1 MAFDFLSAYAS
12 SDSPFYVS
20 GQATPTLTEAP
31 TQVTLR
37 FSPGVVIDS
46 SAASLGSVSVR
57 RSGRGGDAFGLGGSF
72 ADTAVEFGS
81 ILVDDAPNQN
91 QIVIR
96 FKDTLPDDSYQIVI
110 GAGLRSAN
118 RGTVNAS
125 TIDLRLQ
132 LGAFVRAIVPQ
143 PVTRVGG
150 ALSQARD
157 SIDVYF
163 NTDEPLLT
171 SSAETASLY
180 RLIAVDAVG
189 DDVGT
194 ALVPSAVTLDAATGR
209 ARLRFATD
217 LPDGA
222 VFRLEIGG
230 QSVTTLTPQAEGTD
244 ENSAFAT
251 AQNLGTLGQ
260 TDGGAASP
268 TLTTLQGSIDPRAKA
283 KTPVGDIGF
292 PSQPGTVDEPGHRN
306 TTVDS
311 GSHGL
316 AFARVDP
323 ATGIKVIEYNFRPDY
338 GSDPQENPLQN
349 VITEAQKQRAR
360 EIFELYSLV
369 AGVRFVETPEG
380 GITIATGDLRALD
393 PNTSVT
399 GVAGLGGGNNVVLN
413 STIDWGESEYGGY
426 WFDVAMHE
434 IGHALGLDHSYD
446 LPSIMGG
453 TLPGEAVFPGDYDIV
468 HLRQLYAASGADVDL
483 YRFELP
489 EPGTFS
495 AETVIARPGQEIA
508 SELDSVLSL
517 YREDVVNGKPVRTL
531 VARNDDYYGRDS
543 FVGLTLE
550 RGTYF
555 LAVSSVG
562 NTAFNAELPDSGIGG
577 RTEGLYEARLRF
589 TPASTAGTTVVDV
602 SGTALDGDRDGA
614 AGGVHSFWF
623 RTAAIADTVFV
634 DKSAAAGGSGSLA
647 APYSTIKS
655 AIDAIG
661 SRSLIRILGND
672 AGRPYLIGTDLAG
685 RPLADGSTFTVPKG
699 VTAMI
704 DAGAILKLRAAM
716 IDVGSSSPLAGTSR
730 AGATLQVL
738 GTPGNNVVFT
748 SYHDDSVGGDSDGV
762 GPAPSGGQWGG
773 IVFRE
778 DSDAASKKA
787 FVNTVSQATLS
798 YGGGQVLVDSQLVSL
813 APIQLESARP
823 TIAFSTVTRSAGPA
837 LAATPNSFEDSPG
850 RIGPELRGNR
860 LTDNSINGLFIKID
874 TGFGRPLEHLDVPAR
889 LRSTDVVYVL
899 QENLVITGGAGGYLD
914 ADGTG
919 VVVARNSGRLA
930 VDPGVV
936 VKMQGARIELER
948 GTSQLIAE
956 GSPGQR
962 VIITALG
969 DNRFGAGGSFDTNG
983 NQPDKFDA
991 FGNPVGGLT
1000 GGDWG
1005 GIIANA
1011 GSKVSLDQASIA
1023 FGGGTTPIEGTFDAF
1038 NVIEVHQAEL
1048 RLTNS
1053 RLENNASGRA
1063 TSTRNGRGTN
1073 DAATVFVRGAQ
1084 PIIVANDFRA
1094 NAGAVVSINANALSD
1109 VDRPD
1114 TGLSTGGIDRFTGFD
1129 DNAGPLIRGN
1139 RMSFSANTA
1148 TTAGMVVR
1156 AEQITVEG
1164 VWDDT
1169 DIVHVVTGEIIV
1181 KNFHTATGLRLVSRP
1196 MESLIV
1202 KLLGPNAGF
1211 TASGYGLDIDDRIGG
1226 TVQIVGQPSYPV
1238 ILTSLRDDSVGAG
1251 LDVLGNLVKDTNTD
1265 GGGSSA
1271 SANDWRSLKFM
1282 PYSNDRNVA
1291 IAIEAEMAYTGGL
1304 GRNDSVTD
1312 AQALGVLAGNF
1323 ATGSNSADSAQEKS
1337 GDANRRLGFEVHGTI
1352 SPDTPSDVDTYQFT
1366 GSAGSEV
1373 WLDLDKT
1380 SSSLDAMIELLDA
1393 AGNVLARS
1401 VDSALEG
1408 GVVNNDFQLDIGLAA
1423 DAVYTLTH
1431 GGAVAESLTGVIYD
1445 FSDPLAPVPMQT
1457 FTCAADGV
1465 LTFRNVLGQP
1475 ASPAVSGGFD
1485 AATGEVTITYAAP
1498 VATVVQ
1504 FQYRYVEG
1512 SLSAATRGIAQALGK
1527 DAWRGGDFYSLNPRD
1542 PGMRVVLP
1550 GPVGA
1555 SASYFIRV
1563 RSQPRYDA
1571 DTSQADYEAA
1581 VADPA
1586 KLAAGASSGR
1596 YELRIR
1602 MRQRDEKPGSTVRY
1616 ADIRYPATGID
1627 VQGLPRNSLL
1637 AGETGETAIDA
1648 NDAYGTAQY
1657 VGNLL
1662 QTDRNTIS
1670 IAGRISTA
1678 TDVDWYT
1685 FALNYEQIQAIA
1697 GVNASG
1703 QTFATMFDIDYAD
1716 GFRGDLTLSVFD
1728 DSGRLIYVGRDS
1740 NVADDQPGASQGNDF
1755 DDLLRGSVG
1764 VLDPFI
1770 GSVTLPAGTPTN
1782 AGGFTAG
1789 GQVAAP
1795 TAGQQR
1801 RYYVAVSS
1809 NEQLPAQLNFTFQSA
1824 AANPSVRLEPIS
1836 SLRRVVED
1844 HIGFS
1849 GYTSGSSTVV
1859 APATAKPLI
1868 DVLNLSAHATPFT
1881 LRDVTLFA
1889 SSATGLFTFDAV
1901 TGTRETTVPTSIGNT
1916 RIGDLDMRRD
1926 GKLYAY
1932 AGVPGSAATVGRLF
1946 ELDPGNPTPP
1956 SQSDD
1961 GIPNPDA
1968 DDPLNFETRSD
1979 DVTALAFR
1987 RTSAGSFSELW
1998 FAVSVTSP
2006 SGVATASKLYRAD
2019 NGGTATTDAT
2029 ATANQKSDDST
2040 TLGFRGTLAGMVV
2053 TGMQFVD
2060 EVGAKILGVTRD
2072 GRFIEI
2078 KPGNKTDPDDIAPIN
2093 AAVTTLQNFAPQLQ
2107 AIGAAGFEG
2116 LASAPLNLQAG
2127 RFAGTLFAL
2136 TDNGQLCA
2144 IDPVTSTLID
2154 VPEWGG
2160 FFSPSL
2166 GTGLTG
2172 IAFSPLDFNLWHT
2185 TTARGG
2191 DAGHGVPAAADGS
2204 RGTSTVVTVTDGA
2217 GNDRNQTQ
2225 GGGGVSMYFG
2235 IEEYAGAPT
2244 PYLNY
2249 DATRGQFGIMS
2260 NAVHE
2265 DLTAGAAIGSSSGR
2279 QGNYNLPGGA
2289 YGSLTTNAFSLEG
2302 SAYADRATLYFN
2314 YFLDTQKASGKS
2326 DQMRDSARVLIS
2338 VDAGLTWQLMATNN
2352 SSLSSPN
2359 TINAELPAFASVSS
2373 KISTNTNQHVQQL
2386 FDGTGTWRQA
2396 RIDLGQFAGSAS
2408 IQLRFD
2414 FSTAGEFDAAQ
2425 PWSASRKTQADV
2437 ASSDVVVLDSVADLQ
2452 VGDSVAG
2459 KGIPANTTV
2468 AAVDAATNEVTL
2480 SGPVTLLAE
2489 AVLSFTSASRLL
2501 NNIDGKAGTTGNFTN
2516 AERGQQNDFEGFYI
2530 DDIIVGFAERG
2541 EMVTGAA
2548 ASQTDFFAL
2557 NTPPNSNTVPVQTL
2571 FGEYQLEIRRGTDH
2585 LVEGQ
2590 VYQVFDTNTG
2600 LIGANSRALGIGD
2613 VLGDANLPR
2622 EQGSFV
2628 IENNLISNAGGYGI
2642 LVDAAG
2648 RDGESDMPHPG
2659 VARNLPVLNG
2669 SRLVAGTV
2677 IANNVIAA
2685 SGTAGILFSG
2695 DANTGP
2701 GPAAVV
2707 PFGKIVNNTIFGGL
2721 VLDVTAA
2728 TVSGSDT
2735 VTLAS
2740 ATSYDG
2746 LRIGM
2751 LVSGPGMRPGAR
2763 LVQKLGNRQVRL
2775 SATATATA
2783 ASAALRFVEATTS
2796 ATGVSVTENASPT
2809 LLNNV
2814 FANLATG
2821 VRVDASS
2828 APRTVVATSAFANT
2842 TTAVTGVVQSQGI
2855 TLANDPFVNAA
2866 AGNFY
2871 PVQGSTIIDSALNS
2885 LQDRTDFIAV
2895 NAPVGISA
2903 SPILAPNQDLFGQ
2916 LRSDD
2921 PNQASE
2927 PGLGGNVFKDRGAID
2942 RVDYAQPY
2950 AMIATPLD
2958 DGLDDLA
2965 ATSPNVVVLRN
2976 AARGQTNFV
2985 LQLNDVGIGVDKS
2998 SVIAEAFSLRWEG
3011 TPLVEGTDYVFRY
3024 LETSNRVVFESA
3036 SVFRLGAY
3044 VIVARSRENGP
3055 DGQALL
3061 VDYANN
3067 TLLPNNSDGTTTFS
3081 VTLAD
3086 GPNAPTDLAGMIGD
3100 GFIDLTW
3107 AAPTA
3112 DNGSPIFDY
3121 EVEYSANGTFPGS
3134 VIPQAASATTSRRL
3148 IGLVNGT
3155 IYSLRVRAVNAAGV
3169 GDWSQVISQLMPL
3182 ATPSIAL
3189 TNDTGDSTTD
3199 GITRDGAVSVGGL
3212 STDAG
3217 ADWQYSLDGG
3227 SSWSSGTG
3235 SAFTITDGV
3244 YPLGSIRARQIFPAG
3259 NPKTSGIGANTTA
3272 FTIDSIAPSIAI
3284 TSDTSS
3290 IRSGD
3295 TVVISFRLS
3304 EPSSTFGSDDV
3315 TVSGGRLFGFAG
3327 SGTTYT
3333 ADFTPLGAGP
3343 GLVSVLAGTFADL
3356 AGNPNLSGELSTPI
3370 TIDDVSPTLVI
3381 SSDNVLLRAGQ
3392 TATLTFTLSE
3402 PSTTFAQSD
3411 IDVSGGTLSGFT
3423 GSGSVYTAIFT
3434 PLANST
3440 VAGTVAVAMGAFT
3453 DLAKNPNT
3461 AAALPVPLSINTIT
3475 PTVAITSAKATLK
3488 AGETATITFAISEV
3502 TASFTA
3508 DDVAVIGGLLSGFT
3522 GSGVLYTALFTPFA
3536 DSTVPGMVAVAAG
3549 RFTNAIGNGNDAG
3562 ALANPIAIDTVLP
3575 GVTISSNKANL
3586 QAGEV
3591 AVVTFVLSKPS
3602 ASFTVDDITL
3612 TGGVLSNF
3620 TGAGHTYS
3628 ADFVP
3633 LADSTADGTVAV
3645 AAGRFFDAAGN
3656 PNALG
3661 SLVSPIKIDTQRP
3674 TVTITSDRSV
3684 LRSLRTATVTFTLS
3698 ESSNTFGAED
3708 VSVTGGTLT
3717 NFAGSGLTYTAV
3729 FTPDSNAMTVGTV
3742 RVAAGT
3748 FSDAAGNPNVAG
3760 ALSPPM
3766 TIDTIVPTVAIS
3778 SSVSTLRAGQTA
3790 VITFTLSEPST
3801 TFTAEDVT
3809 VTGGT
3814 LSSFAGAGQ
3823 AYTAIYTPLLEST
3836 VPGTVKIA
3844 TRSFFDTAENP
3855 NTAAELLPAIVIDTV
3870 LPTVAIA
3877 VNKPALRAGETAI
3890 VTFTLSKPS
3899 TTFTLADVAVA
3910 GGSLSAFGGSGTSYN
3925 AVFTPAVN
3933 STSAATF
3940 TVAAGGFTDAAGNE
3954 NATGFLSPPLSIDT
3968 VRPTVAITTDRPILR
3983 TQRVAN
3989 LTFVLS
3995 EPSTSFGIDDIVV
4008 TGGTLSGFTG
4018 SGTSYSAVFTPFNN
4032 VTMNGSV
4039 SVPEGR
4045 FVDSFGNGNL
4055 ASALSPAIIIDT
4067 VVPTIAIASSTTT
4080 LRAGQTALISFT
4092 LSEPLTTF
4100 TAEDIAV
4107 GGGTLASFGGS
4118 GRLYSAVFT
4127 PLTGSTVPGTIAVAA
4142 KKFFDAANNPNA
4154 AGSLAPPIVTD
4165 TVAPSVVIT
4174 SSKTRLG
4181 IGETATLTFT
4191 LSEPSTT
4198 FSSSAIKA
4206 TGGTISNFGGG
4217 GRSFTATFTPTPN
4230 VAGTAVIR
4238 VPAARFTD
4246 AVGNPNTVARLK
4258 PDIVLDTVLT
4268 ASASANGV
4276 VLATTAAAGPS
4287 LTTKVRTISVSFNA
4301 PVTGFNPSA
4310 LRIYYTGPSGSTT
4323 AVALTGTTIT
4333 GGGSTYTVTL
4343 PATAASL
4350 RGLYQFDLG
4359 GPGTSIVSTGGGMP
4373 SKATFYWRRA

>member
-1 MAFDFLSAYAS
+1 MSLFSFRRLGIARSSTHEGHVRTASQRRREASRSQRLRSVHLMERLESRRVMAFDVVSAYAETAT
-12 SDSPFYVS
+12 PFYVT
-20 GQATPTLTEAP
+20 GDPGAAPTLVEAP
-31 TQVTLR
+31 QQITLR

-46 SAASLGSVSVR
+46 SAASLGSISMR
-57 RSGRGGDAFGLGGSF
+57 RTGRGGDAFGNAGAF
-72 ADTAVEFGS
+72 TDVPVEFGS

-96 FKDTLPDDSYQIVI
+96 FKDTLPDDSYQIIV
-110 GAGLRSAN
+110 GAGLRSTN

-132 LGAFVRAIVPQ
+132 LGAFVRAVVPQ

-150 ALSQARD
+150 ALSQDRD
-157 SIDVYF
+157 SVDVYF
-163 NTDEPLLT
+163 NTDEPLLK

-180 RLIAVDAVG
+180 RLIAVDAAG

-230 QSVTTLTPQAEGTD
+230 QSITTLTPQAEVTD
-244 ENSAFAT
+244 ENSAFST
-251 AQNLGTLGQ
+251 AQNLGTLGK
-260 TDGGAASP
+260 TDGGVASP
-268 TLTTLQGSIDPRAKA
+268 TLTTLQGAIDPRATV

-311 GSHGL
+311 GAHGL
-316 AFARVDP
+316 PFARVDP
-323 ATGIKVIEYNFRPDY
+323 ATGINVIEYNFRPDY
-338 GSDPQENPLQN
+338 GSDPQGNPLQN

-369 AGVRFVETPEG
+369 AGVRFVETPEN

-413 STIDWGESEYGGY
+413 STIDWGQSEYGGY

-434 IGHALGLDHSYD
+434 IGHALGLGHSYD
-446 LPSIMGG
+446 LPSIMGSG
-453 TLPGEAVFPGDYDIV
+453 LPGEAVFPGDYDAI
-468 HLRQLYAASGADVDL
+468 HLRQLYQPNGSDVDL

-517 YREDVVNGKPVRTL
+517 YREDVVNGKAVRTL

-614 AGGVHSFWF
+614 PGGVHSFWF
-623 RTAAIADTVFV
+623 RTAALADTVFV

-716 IDVGSSSPLAGTSR
+716 IDVGSSSLLAGTSR
-730 AGATLQVL
+730 AGAALQVL

-748 SYHDDSVGGDSDGV
+748 SYHDDSVGGDSDGA
-762 GPAPSGGQWGG
+762 GPKPNGGQWGG

-787 FVNTVSQATLS
+787 FVNTVSQATIS

-860 LTDNSINGLFIKID
+860 LIDNSINGLFIKID

-899 QENLVITGGAGGYLD
+899 QENLVITGGAGGYQD

-919 VVVARNSGRLA
+919 VVVARQSGRLA
-930 VDPGVV
+930 FDPGVV

-969 DNRFGAGGSFDTNG
+969 DNRFGAGGSLDTNG

-991 FGNPVGGLT
+991 FGNPIGGLT

-1005 GIIANA
+1005 GIVANA
-1011 GSKVSLDQASIA
+1011 GSKVSLDQAYIA

-1063 TSTRNGRGTN
+1063 TSNRNGRGTN

-1094 NAGAVVSINANALSD
+1094 NAGAVISINANALSD

-1114 TGLSTGGIDRFTGFD
+1114 TGRSTGGIDRFTGFD
-1129 DNAGPLIRGN
+1129 DNAGPLVRGN
-1139 RMSFSANTA
+1139 RMSFSTSVAA
-1148 TTAGMVVR
+1148 TAGMAVR

-1196 MESLIV
+1196 TESLIV

-1238 ILTSLRDDSVGAG
+1238 IVTSLRDDTVGAG
-1251 LDVLGNLVKDTNTD
+1251 LDPLGNIVKDTNTD
-1265 GGGSSA
+1265 GTSTSA
-1271 SANDWRSLKFM
+1271 AANDWRSLAFM

-1291 IAIEAEMAYTGGL
+1291 IAIEAEKAYTGGL

-1337 GDANRRLGFEVHGTI
+1337 GDANRRLGFQVHGTI

-1423 DAVYTLTH
+1423 DAVYTLAH
-1431 GGAVAESLTGVIYD
+1431 GGAAGESLTGVIYD
-1445 FSDPLAPVPMQT
+1445 FSDPLAPVPVQT

-1555 SASYFIRV
+1555 SASYFVRV

-1571 DTSQADYEAA
+1571 ATTPADYEAA
-1581 VADPA
+1581 LANPA
-1586 KLAAGASSGR
+1586 SLTDGASSGR
-1596 YELRIR
+1596 YELRLR
-1602 MRQRDEKPGSTVRY
+1602 LRQPDEKPGSTVRY

-2078 KPGNKTDPDDIAPIN
+2078 TPGNKTDPDDIAPIN
-2093 AAVTTLQNFAPQLQ
+2093 AAATTLQNFAPQLQ

-2127 RFAGTLFAL
+2127 RFAGMLFAL
-2136 TDNGQLCA
+2136 TDNGRLCA
-2144 IDPVTSTLID
+2144 IDPATNTLID

-2172 IAFSPLDFNLWHT
+2172 IAFSPLDFNLWHA

-2225 GGGGVSMYFG
+2225 GDGGVSMYFG

-2249 DATRGQFGIMS
+2249 DAPRGQFGIMS

-2302 SAYADRATLYFN
+2302 SAAADKPTLYFT
-2314 YFLDTQKASGKS
+2314 YFLETQKASGKTNE
-2326 DQMRDSARVLIS
+2326 MRDSARALIS
-2338 VDAGLTWQLMATNN
+2338 TDGGLTWQLLATNN

-2373 KISTNTNQHVQQL
+2373 KISTNANQHVQQL
-2386 FDGTGTWRQA
+2386 FDGTGAWRQA

-2414 FSTAGEFDAAQ
+2414 FSTAGEFDATQ

-2437 ASSDVVVLDSVADLQ
+2437 AASDVVVLDSVTDLQ

-2501 NNIDGKAGTTGNFTN
+2501 NNIDGKAGNTGNFTS

-2585 LVEGQ
+2585 LVGGQ

-2622 EQGSFV
+2622 EQGSIV

-2648 RDGESDMPHPG
+2648 RDGESDIPHPG

-2740 ATSYDG
+2740 ATSYEG

-2895 NAPVGISA
+2895 NAPVGIGA
-2903 SPILAPNQDLFGQ
+2903 SPILAPNRDLFGQ

-2965 ATSPNVVVLRN
+2965 ATSPNVVVLHN
-2976 AARGQTNFV
+2976 AARGQTSFV

-3067 TLLPNNSDGTTTFS
+3067 TLLPNNSDGTTSFLI
-3081 VTLAD
+3081 TLTD
-3086 GPNAPTDLAGMIGD
+3086 GPDAPTNLTGTIGD
-3100 GFIDLTW
+3100 GYVDLVW
-3107 AAPTA
+3107 ERPAV
-3112 DNGSPIFDY
+3112 DNGSAVIDY
-3121 EVEYSANGTFPGS
+3121 EIEYSANGTFPGS
-3134 VIPQAASATTSRRL
+3134 VLPFPPSTATARRL
-3148 IGLVNGT
+3148 GGLVNGMMYWFRT
-3155 IYSLRVRAVNAAGV
+3155 RAVNAAG
-3169 GDWSQVISQLMPL
+3169 GGTWSQIAGPLMPL
-3182 ATPSIAL
+3182 GTPTLAL
-3189 TNDTGDSTTD
+3189 VNDTGDSPTD
-3199 GITRDGAVSVGGL
+3199 GITRDGTMAVGGL
-3212 STDAG
+3212 SPASG
-3217 ADWQYSLDGG
+3217 VIWQYSTNAGSSWTNGMGSSFAVPPGSFSPGTICVRQMVVDVGG
-3227 SSWSSGTG
+3227 SSSGIGTNATTIVVDQNPPVITVTSSSSTVRPGASVTVTFAISQRSTTFSHEDVVVTGGSLTSFVGSGNAFTAVFTPAGTGTGIVIVPAGVFNDAAGNPNLSGALASSITIDDVAPTLTIAADTATLRAGQTARITFTLSEASTTFGLSDVDVAGGTLSAFSGTG
-3235 SAFTITDGV
+3235 AVYTADFTPSASSTTPGTIAVAGGAFTD
-3244 YPLGSIRARQIFPAG
+3244 LAG
-3259 NPKTSGIGANTTA
+3259 NPNVTG
-3272 FTIDSIAPSIAI
+3272 FLAPPFVI
-3284 TSDTSS
+3284 
-3290 IRSGD
+3290 D
-3295 TVVISFRLS
+3295 TVRPAVLIATDRPVLRTFRKANVTFTLS
-3304 EPSSTFGSDDV
+3304 KPAADFRAEDV
-3315 TVSGGRLFGFAG
+3315 AVTGGTLSAFQG

-3333 ADFTPLGAGP
+3333 A
-3343 GLVSVLAGTFADL
+3343 
-3356 AGNPNLSGELSTPI
+3356 
-3370 TIDDVSPTLVI
+3370 
-3381 SSDNVLLRAGQ
+3381 
-3392 TATLTFTLSE
+3392 
-3402 PSTTFAQSD
+3402 
-3411 IDVSGGTLSGFT
+3411 
-3423 GSGSVYTAIFT
+3423 IFT
-3434 PLANST
+3434 PAVNVVTS
-3440 VAGTVAVAMGAFT
+3440 GTV
-3453 DLAKNPNT
+3453 
-3461 AAALPVPLSINTIT
+3461 S
-3475 PTVAITSAKATLK
+3475 
-3488 AGETATITFAISEV
+3488 
-3502 TASFTA
+3502 
-3508 DDVAVIGGLLSGFT
+3508 
-3522 GSGVLYTALFTPFA
+3522 
-3536 DSTVPGMVAVAAG
+3536 VAA
-3549 RFTNAIGNGNDAG
+3549 D
-3562 ALANPIAIDTVLP
+3562 
-3575 GVTISSNKANL
+3575 
-3586 QAGEV
+3586 Q
-3591 AVVTFVLSKPS
+3591 
-3602 ASFTVDDITL
+3602 
-3612 TGGVLSNF
+3612 
-3620 TGAGHTYS
+3620 
-3628 ADFVP
+3628 
-3633 LADSTADGTVAV
+3633 
-3645 AAGRFFDAAGN
+3645 
-3656 PNALG
+3656 
-3661 SLVSPIKIDTQRP
+3661 
-3674 TVTITSDRSV
+3674 
-3684 LRSLRTATVTFTLS
+3684 
-3698 ESSNTFGAED
+3698 
-3708 VSVTGGTLT
+3708 
-3717 NFAGSGLTYTAV
+3717 
-3729 FTPDSNAMTVGTV
+3729 
-3742 RVAAGT
+3742 
-3748 FSDAAGNPNVAG
+3748 FSDAVGNTNLAGS
-3760 ALSPPM
+3760 LTPPM
-3766 TIDTIVPTVAIS
+3766 TIDTIVPTVTVTS
-3778 SSVSTLRAGQTA
+3778 NTPVLRVGQTA
-3790 VITFTLSEPST
+3790 VIS
-3801 TFTAEDVT
+3801 
-3809 VTGGT
+3809 
-3814 LSSFAGAGQ
+3814 
-3823 AYTAIYTPLLEST
+3823 
-3836 VPGTVKIA
+3836 
-3844 TRSFFDTAENP
+3844 
-3855 NTAAELLPAIVIDTV
+3855 
-3870 LPTVAIA
+3870 
-3877 VNKPALRAGETAI
+3877 
-3890 VTFTLSKPS
+3890 
-3899 TTFTLADVAVA
+3899 
-3910 GGSLSAFGGSGTSYN
+3910 
-3925 AVFTPAVN
+3925 
-3933 STSAATF
+3933 
-3940 TVAAGGFTDAAGNE
+3940 
-3954 NATGFLSPPLSIDT
+3954 
-3968 VRPTVAITTDRPILR
+3968 
-3983 TQRVAN
+3983 
-3989 LTFVLS
+3989 FVLS
-3995 EPSTSFGIDDIVV
+3995 EPSSTFGAEDVAV
-4008 TGGTLSGFTG
+4008 TGGTLTAFSG
-4018 SGTSYSAVFTPFNN
+4018 SGVNYSATFTPTAN
-4032 VTMNGSV
+4032 S
-4039 SVPEGR
+4039 
-4045 FVDSFGNGNL
+4045 
-4055 ASALSPAIIIDT
+4055 SA
-4067 VVPTIAIASSTTT
+4067 
-4080 LRAGQTALISFT
+4080 
-4092 LSEPLTTF
+4092 
-4100 TAEDIAV
+4100 
-4107 GGGTLASFGGS
+4107 
-4118 GRLYSAVFT
+4118 
-4127 PLTGSTVPGTIAVAA
+4127 PGTITVAA
-4142 KKFFDAANNPNA
+4142 RTFLDAANNPNA
-4154 AGSLAPPIVTD
+4154 AGGLSPALTIDTIAPTVTIASD
-4165 TVAPSVVIT
+4165 KA
-4174 SSKTRLG
+4174 RLG
-4181 IGETATLTFT
+4181 LGETAKLTFT
-4191 LSEPSTT
+4191 LSE
-4198 FSSSAIKA
+4198 SSANFTA
-4206 TGGTISNFGGG
+4206 ASLFVNGGTISGFAGG
-4217 GRSFTATFTPTPN
+4217 GRSYTATFTPT
-4230 VAGTAVIR
+4230 VESATTAVVR
-4238 VPAARFTD
+4238 VPANRFTD
-4246 AVGNPNTVARLK
+4246 SVGNGNIAARLR
-4258 PDIVLDTVLT
+4258 PDIVIDNLLTV
-4268 ASASANGV
+4268 ASATANGT
-4276 VLATTAAAGPS
+4276 LLSSSTATAPAFST
-4287 LTTKVRTISVSFNA
+4287 RTGTIVIGFNA
-4301 PVTGFNPSA
+4301 PVTGFDRKA
-4310 LRIYYTGPSGSTT
+4310 VKLYYTAPGGSTT
-4323 AVALTGTTIT
+4323 AVALAGAVIS
-4333 GGGSTYTVTL
+4333 GSGANYTLSL
-4343 PATAASL
+4343 PATVANL
-4350 RGLYQFDLG
+4350 PGLYRIDVG
-4359 GPGTSIVSTGGGMP
+4359 GPTTSIRSGIATMTSTA
-4373 SKATFYWRRA
+4373 SFYWRRT

>member
-1 MAFDFLSAYAS
+1 MAFDLVSAYAES
-12 SDSPFYVS
+12 LTPFYVS
-20 GQATPTLTEAP
+20 GDALATPTLIESP
-31 TQVTLR
+31 QQITLR

-46 SAASLGSVSVR
+46 SSASLGSVSVR
-57 RSGRGGDAFGLGGSF
+57 RSGRGGDAFGPGGSF

-96 FKDTLPDDSYQIVI
+96 FKDTLPDDSYQIIV

-132 LGAFVRAIVPQ
+132 LGAFVRAVVPQ

-157 SIDVYF
+157 SVDVYF
-163 NTDEPLLT
+163 NTDEPLLE

-180 RLIAVDAVG
+180 RLIAVDAAG

-194 ALVPSAVTLDAATGR
+194 ALVPSAVTHDAATGR

-260 TDGGAASP
+260 TAGGAASP
-268 TLTTLQGSIDPRAKA
+268 TLTTLQGSIDPRATV

-316 AFARVDP
+316 PFARVDP
-323 ATGIKVIEYNFRPDY
+323 ATGINVIEYNFRPDY
-338 GSDPQENPLQN
+338 GSDPQGNPLQN

-369 AGVRFVETPEG
+369 AGVRFVETPEN

-426 WFDVAMHE
+426 WFNVGIHE

-446 LPSIMGG
+446 LPSLMGD

-468 HLRQLYAASGADVDL
+468 HLRQLYATSGADVDL

-614 AGGVHSFWF
+614 PGGVHSFWF
-623 RTAAIADTVFV
+623 RTAALADTVFV

-730 AGATLQVL
+730 AGAALQVL

-748 SYHDDSVGGDSDGV
+748 SYHDDSVGGDSDGA
-762 GPAPSGGQWGG
+762 GPKPSGGQWGG

-787 FVNTVSQATLS
+787 FVNTVSQATIS

-899 QENLVITGGAGGYLD
+899 QENLVITGGAGGYEMNKD
-914 ADGTG
+914 TG
-919 VVVARNSGRLA
+919 VVVARQSGQLA

-991 FGNPVGGLT
+991 FGNPIGGLT

-1005 GIIANA
+1005 GIVANA
-1011 GSKVSLDQASIA
+1011 GSKVSLDQAYIA

-1038 NVIEVHQAEL
+1038 NVIEVHQADL

-1063 TSTRNGRGTN
+1063 TSNRNGRGTN

-1114 TGLSTGGIDRFTGFD
+1114 TGRSTGGIDRFTGFD
-1129 DNAGPLIRGN
+1129 DNAGPLVRGN
-1139 RMSFSANTA
+1139 RMSFSTSVAA
-1148 TTAGMVVR
+1148 TAGMAVR

-1196 MESLIV
+1196 TESLIV

-1238 ILTSLRDDSVGAG
+1238 IITSLRDDTVGAG
-1251 LDVLGNLVKDTNTD
+1251 LDPLGNIVKDTNTD
-1265 GGGSSA
+1265 GTSTSA
-1271 SANDWRSLKFM
+1271 AANDWRSLTFM

-1291 IAIEAEMAYTGGL
+1291 IAIEAEKAYTGGL

-1337 GDANRRLGFEVHGTI
+1337 GDANRRLGFQVHGTI

-1423 DAVYTLTH
+1423 DAVYTLAD
-1431 GGAVAESLTGVIYD
+1431 GGAVGESLTGVIYD
-1445 FSDPLAPVPMQT
+1445 FSDPLAPVPVQT

-1555 SASYFIRV
+1555 SASYFVRV

-1571 DTSQADYEAA
+1571 ATTAADYETALA
-1581 VADPA
+1581 NPA
-1586 KLAAGASSGR
+1586 SLTDGASSGR
-1596 YELRIR
+1596 YELRLR
-1602 MRQRDEKPGSTVRY
+1602 LRQPDEKPGSTVRY

-1697 GVNASG
+1697 GVNDSG

-1740 NVADDQPGASQGNDF
+1740 NVADDQPGVGQGNDF
-1755 DDLLRGSVG
+1755 DDLSRGSVG

-1795 TAGQQR
+1795 NAGQQR

-1987 RTSAGSFSELW
+1987 RNSAGSFSELW

-2006 SGVATASKLYRAD
+2006 SGVATASKLYRAA

-2060 EVGAKILGVTRD
+2060 EVGAEILGVTRD

-2078 KPGNKTDPDDIAPIN
+2078 KPGNKTDPDDIAPIS
-2093 AAVTTLQNFAPQLQ
+2093 AAATTLQNFAPQLQ

-2136 TDNGQLCA
+2136 TDNGRLCA

-2172 IAFSPLDFNLWHT
+2172 IAFSPLDFNLWHS

-2204 RGTSTVVTVTDGA
+2204 RDAVA
-2217 GNDRNQTQ
+2217 GGQ
-2225 GGGGVSMYFG
+2225 SMYFG
-2235 IEEYAGAPT
+2235 LQEFNTAP
-2244 PYLNY
+2244 
-2249 DATRGQFGIMS
+2249 QFGVMTA
-2260 NAVHE
+2260 AVHE

-2302 SAYADRATLYFN
+2302 SAYADKAALYFN
-2314 YFLDTQKASGKS
+2314 YFLDTQKASGNS

-2338 VDAGLTWQLMATNN
+2338 VDAGLTWQLLATNN

-2359 TINAELPAFASVSS
+2359 TIDAELPNFASVSS
-2373 KISTNTNQHVQQL
+2373 KISTNANQHVQQL
-2386 FDGTGTWRQA
+2386 FDGTGAWRQA
-2396 RIDLGQFAGSAS
+2396 RVDLGQFAGSPS

-2414 FSTAGEFDAAQ
+2414 FSTAGEFDATQ
-2425 PWSASRKTQADV
+2425 PWSASRTTQAAV
-2437 ASSDVVVLDSVADLQ
+2437 AASDVVVLDSVADLQ

-2459 KGIPANTTV
+2459 KGIPANSTV
-2468 AAVDAATNEVTL
+2468 AAVDTATNEVTL
-2480 SGPVTLLAE
+2480 SGPVTLPAA

-2501 NNIDGKAGTTGNFTN
+2501 NDIAGKAGTTGDFSN
-2516 AERGQQNDFEGFYI
+2516 ANRGVNNDFEGFYI
-2530 DDIIVGFAERG
+2530 DDIIVGFTERG

-2721 VLDVTAA
+2721 MLDVTAA

-2740 ATSYDG
+2740 ATNYEG

-2796 ATGVSVTENASPT
+2796 ATGVSVTENAGPT

-2895 NAPVGISA
+2895 NAPVGIGA
-2903 SPILAPNQDLFGQ
+2903 SPILAPNRDLFGQ

-2942 RVDYAQPY
+2942 RVDFAQSF
-2950 AMIATPLD
+2950 AVIATPLD
-2958 DGLDDLA
+2958 ESADDVA
-2965 ATSPNVVVLRN
+2965 AGRPDVVVLRKN
-2976 AARGQTNFV
+2976 ARTQTSFI
-2985 LQLNDVGIGVDKS
+2985 LQLSDVGIGIDKS
-2998 SVIAEAFSLRWEG
+2998 TVTKNAFVLAWEG

-3024 LETSNRVVFESA
+3024 LETINRVVFEAA
-3036 SVFRLGAY
+3036 SVYRLGTYTITATTRPSSTG
-3044 VIVARSRENGP
+3044 ITG
-3055 DGQALL
+3055 LL
-3061 VDYANN
+3061 TDLANN
-3067 TLLPNNSDGTTTFS
+3067 TLLSNGTDGSTTFRITLAETPDAPTSLAGTT
-3081 VTLAD
+3081 LD
-3086 GPNAPTDLAGMIGD
+3086 GGIRLSWTAPVQT
-3100 GFIDLTW
+3100 
-3107 AAPTA
+3107 
-3112 DNGSPIFDY
+3112 NGSAVVGY
-3121 EVEYSANGTFPGS
+3121 EIETTSTGTFPG
-3134 VIPQAASATTSRRL
+3134 VIQPVSSAVTTADAT
-3148 IGLVNGT
+3148 GLVNGT
-3155 IYSLRVRAVNAAGV
+3155 SYLVRVRAVNAVGAGPWSTAV
-3169 GDWSQVISQLMPL
+3169 GPVMPL
-3182 ATPSIAL
+3182 ATPGLAL
-3189 TNDTGDSTTD
+3189 ISDTGDSTTD
-3199 GITRDGAVSVGGL
+3199 GVSSDGRVAITGL
-3212 STDAG
+3212 QLASSA
-3217 ADWQYSLDGG
+3217 AWQYSVNNGVTWVDGLAAT
-3227 SSWSSGTG
+3227 SFSLPDGT
-3235 SAFTITDGV
+3235 
-3244 YPLGSIRARQIFPAG
+3244 YPAGTVQVRQTFPAG
-3259 NPKTSGIGANTTA
+3259 NPAASGIGRNATAIVIASISPAVTIASDRAVIRSSGTALLTFTLGKPSTTFTAADVAVTGGTITGFTGSGASYTAEFVPNGAASGTVGVAAGAFADVAGNANTAGALT
-3272 FTIDSIAPSIAI
+3272 PS
-3284 TSDTSS
+3284 
-3290 IRSGD
+3290 
-3295 TVVISFRLS
+3295 
-3304 EPSSTFGSDDV
+3304 
-3315 TVSGGRLFGFAG
+3315 
-3327 SGTTYT
+3327 
-3333 ADFTPLGAGP
+3333 
-3343 GLVSVLAGTFADL
+3343 
-3356 AGNPNLSGELSTPI
+3356 I
-3370 TIDDVSPTLVI
+3370 TIDDVSPTVAIVSSKAALKAAESTTLTFTLSEPSTDFSAADVLVTGGTLSAFSGSGTSYSAVFTPTTNSTADGTVTI
-3381 SSDNVLLRAGQ
+3381 PAGAFTDAAGNGSLAAELASPIAINTVRPTVAIASSQAALRAGQ
-3392 TATLTFTLSE
+3392 TATITFTLSEPSTTFGVNDVTVSGGTLSAFSGSGATYTVVFTPAVASTAPGTIAVIAHSFTNAADNDNPPANLTPSIVIDTIVPMIGIASNRAALRAGEQAVITFTLSEPSSSFTADDVAVTGGTLSGFAGAGTIYAATFTPAASFTGSGTIGVAAGAFTDAAGNPSTAGTVSPLLAIDTVLPSVVITTSRPVLRSLRTATLTFTLSEPSSTFTAADVVVSGGTLSDFKGSGTTYTAIFTPPANTTGSGTVSIAAGSFTDAAGNPSLAGALTPAMVIDTVVPTIAIATSQTTLKAGETATIFFVLSKPSTTFTVDDVVVGGGVLSGFTGSATSYTATFTPFASSTLPGTVTVAERMFFDSVNNPNTAGSLAPPLVIDTVVPGITIASNKSALKAGETAVISFTLSKPSTTFTASDMTVTGGTLSGFFGSEASYSAIFTPRADSNAAGGISVAAGAFTDGIGNPNRAGALTTPLAIDTLRPSVAIATDRPRLRSARTATLTFTLSE
-3402 PSTTFAQSD
+3402 PSTTFGLN
-3411 IDVSGGTLSGFT
+3411 DVVVTGGTLSAFA
-3423 GSGSVYTAIFT
+3423 GSGTSYTAIFT
-3434 PLANST
+3434 PFVSST
-3440 VAGTVAVAMGAFT
+3440 TPGAVTIAAGTFT
-3453 DLAKNPNT
+3453 
-3461 AAALPVPLSINTIT
+3461 
-3475 PTVAITSAKATLK
+3475 
-3488 AGETATITFAISEV
+3488 
-3502 TASFTA
+3502 
-3508 DDVAVIGGLLSGFT
+3508 
-3522 GSGVLYTALFTPFA
+3522 
-3536 DSTVPGMVAVAAG
+3536 
-3549 RFTNAIGNGNDAG
+3549 
-3562 ALANPIAIDTVLP
+3562 
-3575 GVTISSNKANL
+3575 
-3586 QAGEV
+3586 
-3591 AVVTFVLSKPS
+3591 
-3602 ASFTVDDITL
+3602 
-3612 TGGVLSNF
+3612 
-3620 TGAGHTYS
+3620 
-3628 ADFVP
+3628 
-3633 LADSTADGTVAV
+3633 
-3645 AAGRFFDAAGN
+3645 DAAGN
-3656 PNALG
+3656 ANMAG
-3661 SLVSPIKIDTQRP
+3661 SL
-3674 TVTITSDRSV
+3674 
-3684 LRSLRTATVTFTLS
+3684 
-3698 ESSNTFGAED
+3698 
-3708 VSVTGGTLT
+3708 
-3717 NFAGSGLTYTAV
+3717 
-3729 FTPDSNAMTVGTV
+3729 TP
-3742 RVAAGT
+3742 
-3748 FSDAAGNPNVAG
+3748 
-3760 ALSPPM
+3760 AL
-3766 TIDTIVPTVAIS
+3766 
-3778 SSVSTLRAGQTA
+3778 
-3790 VITFTLSEPST
+3790 
-3801 TFTAEDVT
+3801 
-3809 VTGGT
+3809 
-3814 LSSFAGAGQ
+3814 
-3823 AYTAIYTPLLEST
+3823 
-3836 VPGTVKIA
+3836 
-3844 TRSFFDTAENP
+3844 
-3855 NTAAELLPAIVIDTV
+3855 VIDTV
-3870 LPTVAIA
+3870 LPTVAITSSRA
-3877 VNKPALRAGETAI
+3877 TLRVGETALI
-3890 VTFTLSKPS
+3890 SFALSKPS
-3899 TTFTLADVAVA
+3899 TTFAADDV
-3910 GGSLSAFGGSGTSYN
+3910 T
-3925 AVFTPAVN
+3925 
-3933 STSAATF
+3933 
-3940 TVAAGGFTDAAGNE
+3940 
-3954 NATGFLSPPLSIDT
+3954 
-3968 VRPTVAITTDRPILR
+3968 
-3983 TQRVAN
+3983 
-3989 LTFVLS
+3989 
-3995 EPSTSFGIDDIVV
+3995 V
-4008 TGGTLSGFTG
+4008 TGGTLSGFAG
-4018 SGTSYSAVFTPFNN
+4018 SAASYSAVFTP
-4032 VTMNGSV
+4032 TA
-4039 SVPEGR
+4039 
-4045 FVDSFGNGNL
+4045 
-4055 ASALSPAIIIDT
+4055 AS
-4067 VVPTIAIASSTTT
+4067 
-4080 LRAGQTALISFT
+4080 TA
-4092 LSEPLTTF
+4092 
-4100 TAEDIAV
+4100 
-4107 GGGTLASFGGS
+4107 
-4118 GRLYSAVFT
+4118 
-4127 PLTGSTVPGTIAVAA
+4127 PGTITVRA
-4142 KKFFDAANNPNA
+4142 KAFFDAVNNPNA
-4154 AGSLAPPIVTD
+4154 AGGLTPPLAIN
-4165 TVAPSVVIT
+4165 TV
-4174 SSKTRLG
+4174 
-4181 IGETATLTFT
+4181 
-4191 LSEPSTT
+4191 
-4198 FSSSAIKA
+4198 
-4206 TGGTISNFGGG
+4206 
-4217 GRSFTATFTPTPN
+4217 
-4230 VAGTAVIR
+4230 
-4238 VPAARFTD
+4238 VPAVSRAFVETT
-4246 AVGNPNTVARLK
+4246 P
-4258 PDIVLDTVLT
+4258 
-4268 ASASANGV
+4268 
-4276 VLATTAAAGPS
+4276 LATTAAAAPAFS
-4287 LTTKVRTISVSFNA
+4287 TAFRRINLTF
-4301 PVTGFNPSA
+4301 TGTAAGLNVAAFK
-4310 LRIYYTGPSGSTT
+4310 LYYTGSGGSATAVSLAGAVISGS
-4323 AVALTGTTIT
+4323 
-4333 GGGSTYTVTL
+4333 GSSYSIRL
-4343 PATAASL
+4343 PATAATL
-4350 RGLYQFDLG
+4350 RGSYQLDIG
-4359 GPGTSIVSTGGGMP
+4359 GPGTSVTVDGQPMPRVS
-4373 SKATFYWRRA
+4373 SFFWRLP

>member
-1 MAFDFLSAYAS
+1 MSLFSFRRLGIARSSLPDARGRAPAQRRRDAARSQRLRSVQQLEQLEHRRVMAFDLVSAYAES
-12 SDSPFYVS
+12 LTPFYVS
-20 GQATPTLTEAP
+20 GDAVATPTLVESP
-31 TQVTLR
+31 QQITLR

-46 SAASLGSVSVR
+46 SAASLSSISMR
-57 RSGRGGDAFGLGGSF
+57 RSGRGGDAFGPGGS
-72 ADTAVEFGS
+72 ATDVPIDFGS
-81 ILVDDAPNQN
+81 ILIDDAPNQN

-96 FKDTLPDDSYQIVI
+96 FKDTLPDDTYQIIV

-132 LGAFVRAIVPQ
+132 LGAFVRAVVPQ

-157 SIDVYF
+157 SVDVYF
-163 NTDEPLLT
+163 NTDEPLLK

-180 RLIAVDAVG
+180 RLIAVDAAG

-217 LPDGA
+217 LPDNA

-230 QSVTTLTPQAEGTD
+230 QSVTTLAPQAEGTD
-244 ENSAFAT
+244 ENSTFAA

-260 TDGGAASP
+260 AAGAASP
-268 TLTTLQGSIDPRAKA
+268 TLTTLQGSIDPRAKV

-323 ATGIKVIEYNFRPDY
+323 ATGITVIEYNFRPDY
-338 GSDPQENPLQN
+338 GSDPQGNPLQN

-399 GVAGLGGGNNVVLN
+399 GVAGLGGLNNVVLN

-623 RTAAIADTVFV
+623 RTAALADTVFV

-661 SRSLIRILGND
+661 SRSLIRIIGND

-1063 TSTRNGRGTN
+1063 VSTRNGRGTN

-1094 NAGAVVSINANALSD
+1094 NAGAVVSINANSLSD

-1114 TGLSTGGIDRFTGFD
+1114 TGRNTGGIDRFTGFD

-1139 RMSFSANTA
+1139 RMSFSASA
-1148 TTAGMVVR
+1148 AATAGMVVR

-1196 MESLIV
+1196 TESLIV

-1238 ILTSLRDDSVGAG
+1238 IVTSLRDDSVGAG
-1251 LDVLGNLVKDTNTD
+1251 LDPLGNIVKDTNTD
-1265 GGGSSA
+1265 GGSSSA

-1291 IAIEAEMAYTGGL
+1291 IAIEAEKAYTGGL

-1337 GDANRRLGFEVHGTI
+1337 GDANRRLGFEVYGTI

-1423 DAVYTLTH
+1423 DAVYTLAH

-1445 FSDPLAPVPMQT
+1445 FSDPLAPVPVQT

-1571 DTSQADYEAA
+1571 TTTAADYEAA
-1581 VADPA
+1581 LADPA
-1586 KLAAGASSGR
+1586 KLAAGVSSGG

-1637 AGETGETAIDA
+1637 AGETGETAVDA

-1697 GVNASG
+1697 GVNDSG

-1740 NVADDQPGASQGNDF
+1740 NVADDQPGAGQGNDF
-1755 DDLLRGSVG
+1755 DDLSRGSVG

-1795 TAGQQR
+1795 AAGQQR

-1836 SLRRVVED
+1836 SVRRVVED

-1889 SSATGLFTFDAV
+1889 SSPTGLFTHDAV
-1901 TGTRETTVPTSIGNT
+1901 TGVRETTIRTGITGT

-1932 AGVPGSAATVGRLF
+1932 AGVTGTGSNATAGRLL
-1946 ELDPGNPTPP
+1946 ELDPGDGNAV

-1998 FAVSVTSP
+1998 FAVSITNP

-2019 NGGTATTDAT
+2019 NGGTATTDAN
-2029 ATANQKSDDST
+2029 ATANQKYDDSPT
-2040 TLGFRGTLAGMVV
+2040 EGFRGTLAGMVV

-2078 KPGNKTDPDDIAPIN
+2078 TPGNKTDPDDIAPIN
-2093 AAVTTLQNFAPQLQ
+2093 AAATTLQSFAPQLQ
-2107 AIGAAGFEG
+2107 AIGATGFEG

-2136 TDNGQLCA
+2136 TDNGRLCA
-2144 IDPVTSTLID
+2144 IDPVTSTLVD

-2172 IAFSPLDFNLWHT
+2172 IAFSPLDFNLWNP

-2191 DAGHGVPAAADGS
+2191 EAGHGVPAAADGS
-2204 RGTSTVVTVTDGA
+2204 RDAVA
-2217 GNDRNQTQ
+2217 GGQ
-2225 GGGGVSMYFG
+2225 SMYFG
-2235 IEEYAGAPT
+2235 LQEFDTT
-2244 PYLNY
+2244 P
-2249 DATRGQFGIMS
+2249 QFGVMTA
-2260 NAVHE
+2260 AVHQ

-2289 YGSLTTNAFSLEG
+2289 YGSLTTNAFSLAGYE
-2302 SAYADRATLYFN
+2302 YADKPTLYFT
-2314 YFLDTQKASGKS
+2314 YFLETQGASSRTDPDG
-2326 DQMRDSARVLIS
+2326 MRDSARALIS
-2338 VDAGLTWQLMATNN
+2338 TDGGLTWSLLATNN
-2352 SSLSSPN
+2352 SVTS
-2359 TINAELPAFASVSS
+2359 TADTTDAELPAFASVSS
-2373 KISTNTNQHVQQL
+2373 KISTNANQHVQQL
-2386 FDGTGTWRQA
+2386 FDGTGAWRQA
-2396 RIDLGQFAGSAS
+2396 RVDLGQFAGSAS

-2414 FSTAGEFDAAQ
+2414 FSTAGEFDATQ
-2425 PWSASRKTQADV
+2425 PWSASRTTQAAV
-2437 ASSDVVVLDSVADLQ
+2437 AASDVVVLDSVADLQ
-2452 VGDSVAG
+2452 VGDAVAG
-2459 KGIPANTTV
+2459 KGIPANVTV

-2480 SGPVTLLAE
+2480 SGPVTLPAA

-2501 NNIDGKAGTTGNFTN
+2501 NNIADKAGTTGNFTN

-2557 NTPPNSNTVPVQTL
+2557 STPPNSNTVPVQTL
-2571 FGEYQLEIRRGTDH
+2571 FSEYQLEIRRGTDH
-2585 LVEGQ
+2585 LMDGQ

-2695 DANTGP
+2695 DTNTGP

-2783 ASAALRFVEATTS
+2783 ASAALRFIEATTS
-2796 ATGVSVTENASPT
+2796 ATGVSVTENAGPT

-2895 NAPVGISA
+2895 NAPVGIGA
-2903 SPILAPNQDLFGQ
+2903 SPILAPDRDLFGQ

-2921 PNQASE
+2921 PGQASQ

-2942 RVDYAQPY
+2942 RVDFAQPF
-2950 AMIATPLD
+2950 AAIATPLD
-2958 DGLDDLA
+2958 EGADDLA
-2965 ATSPNVVVLRN
+2965 GGRPDVVVLRRN
-2976 AARGQTNFV
+2976 ARTQTSFV
-2985 LQLNDVGIGVDKS
+2985 LQLSDVGIGIDNSTV
-2998 SVIAEAFSLRWEG
+2998 ARNAFVLAWEG

-3036 SVFRLGAY
+3036 AVYRLGTYTITATTRPSSTG
-3044 VIVARSRENGP
+3044 VTG
-3055 DGQALL
+3055 LL
-3061 VDYANN
+3061 TDLANN
-3067 TLLPNNSDGTTTFS
+3067 TLLPNGTDGSTSFRITLAEPADAPTSLAGTT
-3081 VTLAD
+3081 LD
-3086 GPNAPTDLAGMIGD
+3086 GGIQLSWTPPAQTNGSAIVGYEIETSSTGAFPGVIQAVSST
-3100 GFIDLTW
+3100 
-3107 AAPTA
+3107 APTA
-3112 DNGSPIFDY
+3112 D
-3121 EVEYSANGTFPGS
+3121 VT
-3134 VIPQAASATTSRRL
+3134 
-3148 IGLVNGT
+3148 GLVNGMP
-3155 IYSLRVRAVNAAGV
+3155 YLVRVRAVNAVGAGPWSATV
-3169 GDWSQVISQLMPL
+3169 GPVMPL
-3182 ATPSIAL
+3182 AAPAFAL
-3189 TNDTGDSTTD
+3189 VNDTGDSTSD
-3199 GITRDGAVSVGGL
+3199 GVSSDGLVAVTGLQLASGAAWQVSV
-3212 STDAG
+3212 DN
-3217 ADWQYSLDGG
+3217 GG
-3227 SSWSSGTG
+3227 SWVDGLAATSFTLPDGTYAAG
-3235 SAFTITDGV
+3235 TIQV
-3244 YPLGSIRARQIFPAG
+3244 RQTFPAG
-3259 NPKTSGIGANTTA
+3259 NPATSGIGSNAA
-3272 FTIDSIAPSIAI
+3272 AITITSAAPAVTI
-3284 TSDTSS
+3284 TSDRSL
-3290 IRSGD
+3290 IRSTGTALITFALSKASTTFTAAD
-3295 TVVISFRLS
+3295 VAVTGGTITGFAGSGASYTATFVPNGATSGTVEVAAGAFADVADNANTAGTLTPSITIDDVAPSVAIASSRPSLKARETATLTFTLSEPATGFTAADVVVTGGTLSAFSGSGTSYSAVFTPTTNSTADGTVTVAAGAFTDAAGNGSLAAALASPIAINTVRPTVAIASSLPALRAGQTATITFTLS
-3304 EPSSTFGSDDV
+3304 EPSTTFGINDV
-3315 TVSGGRLFGFAG
+3315 TVSGGTLSAFSGSGATYTAVFTPAVALTAPGTIAVIARSFTNAAGNDNPPANLTPSIVIDTVVPTISLASNRSALRAGETAVITFALSKPSTSFTADDVTVAGGSLSGFTG
-3327 SGTTYT
+3327 SGTTYS
-3333 ADFTPLGAGP
+3333 ALFTPAATFTGSGTIGVAAGAFTD
-3343 GLVSVLAGTFADL
+3343 A
-3356 AGNPNLSGELSTPI
+3356 AGNPNPAAA
-3370 TIDDVSPTLVI
+3370 VSPALAIDTAVPSVAI
-3381 SSDNVLLRAGQ
+3381 ATSRPVLRSLR

-3402 PSTTFAQSD
+3402 PSSTFTAA
-3411 IDVSGGTLSGFT
+3411 DVAVTGGTLSDFS
-3423 GSGSVYTAIFT
+3423 GSGTTYTAIFT
-3434 PLANST
+3434 PFVSST
-3440 VAGTVAVAMGAFT
+3440 GSGTVAIAAGSFT
-3453 DLAKNPNT
+3453 DAAGNPSLAG
-3461 AAALPVPLSINTIT
+3461 ALAPPMVIDTVVPTL
-3475 PTVAITSAKATLK
+3475 AITASRTTLK
-3488 AGETATITFAISEV
+3488 AGETATVF
-3502 TASFTA
+3502 
-3508 DDVAVIGGLLSGFT
+3508 
-3522 GSGVLYTALFTPFA
+3522 
-3536 DSTVPGMVAVAAG
+3536 
-3549 RFTNAIGNGNDAG
+3549 
-3562 ALANPIAIDTVLP
+3562 
-3575 GVTISSNKANL
+3575 
-3586 QAGEV
+3586 
-3591 AVVTFVLSKPS
+3591 FV
-3602 ASFTVDDITL
+3602 
-3612 TGGVLSNF
+3612 
-3620 TGAGHTYS
+3620 
-3628 ADFVP
+3628 
-3633 LADSTADGTVAV
+3633 
-3645 AAGRFFDAAGN
+3645 
-3656 PNALG
+3656 
-3661 SLVSPIKIDTQRP
+3661 
-3674 TVTITSDRSV
+3674 
-3684 LRSLRTATVTFTLS
+3684 
-3698 ESSNTFGAED
+3698 
-3708 VSVTGGTLT
+3708 
-3717 NFAGSGLTYTAV
+3717 
-3729 FTPDSNAMTVGTV
+3729 
-3742 RVAAGT
+3742 
-3748 FSDAAGNPNVAG
+3748 
-3760 ALSPPM
+3760 
-3766 TIDTIVPTVAIS
+3766 
-3778 SSVSTLRAGQTA
+3778 
-3790 VITFTLSEPST
+3790 
-3801 TFTAEDVT
+3801 
-3809 VTGGT
+3809 
-3814 LSSFAGAGQ
+3814 
-3823 AYTAIYTPLLEST
+3823 
-3836 VPGTVKIA
+3836 
-3844 TRSFFDTAENP
+3844 
-3855 NTAAELLPAIVIDTV
+3855 
-3870 LPTVAIA
+3870 
-3877 VNKPALRAGETAI
+3877 
-3890 VTFTLSKPS
+3890 LSKPS
-3899 TTFTLADVAVA
+3899 TTFTAD
-3910 GGSLSAFGGSGTSYN
+3910 
-3925 AVFTPAVN
+3925 
-3933 STSAATF
+3933 
-3940 TVAAGGFTDAAGNE
+3940 D
-3954 NATGFLSPPLSIDT
+3954 
-3968 VRPTVAITTDRPILR
+3968 
-3983 TQRVAN
+3983 
-3989 LTFVLS
+3989 
-3995 EPSTSFGIDDIVV
+3995 VV
-4008 TGGTLSGFTG
+4008 VGGGTLSGFTG
-4018 SGTSYSAVFTPFNN
+4018 SGTSYTATFTPF
-4032 VTMNGSV
+4032 
-4039 SVPEGR
+4039 
-4045 FVDSFGNGNL
+4045 
-4055 ASALSPAIIIDT
+4055 AS
-4067 VVPTIAIASSTTT
+4067 
-4080 LRAGQTALISFT
+4080 
-4092 LSEPLTTF
+4092 
-4100 TAEDIAV
+4100 
-4107 GGGTLASFGGS
+4107 
-4118 GRLYSAVFT
+4118 
-4127 PLTGSTVPGTIAVAA
+4127 STVPGTVTVAE
-4142 KKFFDAANNPNA
+4142 KMFFDSVNNPNT
-4154 AGSLAPPIVTD
+4154 AGSLAPPLVIDTVVPGIEIASNKAALKAGETATISFTLSKPSTTFAASDVTVTGGTLSGFFGSGASYSAIFTPRTDSNAAGGISVAAGAFTD
-4165 TVAPSVVIT
+4165 TIGNPNRAGSLPTPLAIDTLRPTVAVATDRTVLRSA
-4174 SSKTRLG
+4174 R
-4181 IGETATLTFT
+4181 TATLTFT
-4191 LSEPSTT
+4191 LSEPSTS
-4198 FSSSAIKA
+4198 FGLNDVAV
-4206 TGGTISNFGGG
+4206 TGGTLSAFAGSGASYTAVFTPFVSSTTPGAVTIAAGTFTDAAGNPSLAGSLTPAMVIDTVRPAVTITSPQTTLRAGETALISFALSKPSTSFGADDVTVTGG
-4217 GRSFTATFTPTPN
+4217 TLSGFTGSGANYSAVFTPTASSTVPGTITVAARTFFDAVNNPN
-4230 VAGTAVIR
+4230 MAGALTPPLAINTV
-4238 VPAARFTD
+4238 VPAVSQAFVETT
-4246 AVGNPNTVARLK
+4246 P
-4258 PDIVLDTVLT
+4258 
-4268 ASASANGV
+4268 
-4276 VLATTAAAGPS
+4276 LATTAAAAPAFATAFRRIN
-4287 LTTKVRTISVSFNA
+4287 LTFTGIAAGLNVSAFK
-4301 PVTGFNPSA
+4301 
-4310 LRIYYTGPSGSTT
+4310 LYYTGSGGSATAVSLAGAVISGS
-4323 AVALTGTTIT
+4323 
-4333 GGGSTYTVTL
+4333 GSSYSIRL
-4343 PATAASL
+4343 PATAATL
-4350 RGLYQFDLG
+4350 RGSYQLDIG
-4359 GPGTSIVSTGGGMP
+4359 GPGTSVTVDGQPMPRVS
-4373 SKATFYWRRA
+4373 SFFWRLP